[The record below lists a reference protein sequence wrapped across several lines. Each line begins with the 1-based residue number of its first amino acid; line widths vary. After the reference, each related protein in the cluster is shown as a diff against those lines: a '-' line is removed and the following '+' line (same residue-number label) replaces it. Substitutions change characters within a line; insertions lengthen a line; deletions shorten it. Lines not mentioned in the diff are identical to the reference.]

1 MTIVQWNAR
10 SLSSHYN
17 WAKVAEF
24 QKFLESFDK
33 IPENLCI
40 QETWNHKGQKE
51 LKIPGYT
58 QAAAYRRPK
67 GQHGGG
73 VAIFVR
79 YGIDFSDLKLQNN
92 NPNLEIAGIKIHGP
106 KDHISIINLYKPS

>member
-33 IPENLCI
+33 IPELLCI

-51 LKIPGYT
+51 LKYPGTPT
-58 QAAAYRRPK
+58 QRPIVDPEASM
-67 GQHGGG
+67 
-73 VAIFVR
+73 VA
-79 YGIDFSDLKLQNN
+79 G
-92 NPNLEIAGIKIHGP
+92 
-106 KDHISIINLYKPS
+106 